1 MEEITVKTLDDR
13 TKKAIWE
20 ACLSSPST
28 NSTKN
33 ADDLAIDLI
42 RAYSII
48 FSKKVLDHNPF
59 YVSQLELYRRMFPRH
74 KVESSR
80 LKEP

>member
-13 TKKAIWE
+13 TKKAIWA
-20 ACLSSPST
+20 ACLSSAST

-48 FSKKVLDHNPF
+48 FSEKVLDCNP
-59 YVSQLELYRRMFPRH
+59 YHVSPLELYRRKYPRR
-74 KVESSR
+74 KAGSSQ
-80 LKEP
+80 

>member
-13 TKKAIWE
+13 TKAVIWD
-20 ACLSSPST
+20 ACLRSASNSS
-28 NSTKN
+28 KN

-48 FSKKVLDHNPF
+48 FSKKVLDRNPY

-74 KVESSR
+74 KVESAR